1 MTNSKIRDFFSKYS
15 KDLQVSTHI
24 PIFRKFEFKNLK
36 INPAYLDGEI
46 EPDDSNFD
54 TDERK
59 SNYSSLDDNEQPE
72 FSMFEMI

>member
-1 MTNSKIRDFFSKYS
+1 M
-15 KDLQVSTHI
+15 
-24 PIFRKFEFKNLK
+24 FRKFEFKDLK